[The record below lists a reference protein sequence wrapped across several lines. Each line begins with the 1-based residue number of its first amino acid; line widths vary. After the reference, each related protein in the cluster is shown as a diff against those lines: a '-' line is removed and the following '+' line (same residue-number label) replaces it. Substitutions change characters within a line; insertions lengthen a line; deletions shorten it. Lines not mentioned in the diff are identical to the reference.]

1 MSNNDNIKAGLIT
14 EEYMVA
20 FIDILG
26 ASRKIKKDSAGS
38 LNTVHRVYEKALKLY
53 KSQSLSERHTTFC
66 EDDTVEQ
73 IITKIFSD
81 NIVLYTRVNDDSKG
95 CFIHLVYLSAFM
107 QAIFLNEGLLVRGGI
122 AKGDFYGDDIMIW
135 GNALVTAFEIENTIA
150 VYPRIVV
157 QSRIINGVGEEFAKE
172 FECLSVDE
180 DGCYYVDYLSDSLFD
195 DIDGAINKA
204 VDKCDIELK
213 NAGYKSDK
221 ENSKVVQKLIW
232 QKNYIER
239 CRIRAQKREI
249 KMIK

>member
-1 MSNNDNIKAGLIT
+1 MSNNDDNTKQKLTT

-20 FIDILG
+20 FIDVLG
-26 ASRKIKKDSAGS
+26 ASKKIKTDSIGS
-38 LNTVHRVYEKALKLY
+38 LNTVHRVYERALKLY
-53 KSQSLSERHTTFC
+53 NEQPLFERHTTFG

-73 IITKIFSD
+73 IKIKIFSD
-81 NIVLYTRVNDDSKG
+81 NIVLYTKVNDDLRG
-95 CFIHLVYLSAFM
+95 CFIHLVYLAAFM

-135 GNALVTAFEIENTIA
+135 GNALVTAYEIENNIA

-157 QSRIINGVGEEFAKE
+157 QSGIINGVEEEFAKE

-180 DGCYYVDYLSDSLFD
+180 DGCYYVDYLSDYLFD

-204 VDKCDIELK
+204 VDKCEIELK
-213 NAGYKSDK
+213 DAGYKSEK
-221 ENSKVVQKLIW
+221 ENSKVIQKLIW

-239 CRIRAQKREI
+239 CKNRAQKR
-249 KMIK
+249 